1 MRCVDMIL
9 QTELTLHVF
18 VAPIISLDFFRLLFM
33 ANGGET
39 QTVCGLNLQKAQRGP
54 DNDDTDLPL
63 ITARDVNACN
73 GIIHVIDEVMLP
85 QPVARSESEPPPS
98 PSLPASS
105 SATGNEN
112 ESGGIV
118 DVVGELMYG
127 P

>member
-9 QTELTLHVF
+9 QTELTLPVL
-18 VAPIISLDFFRLLFM
+18 VAPIISLDFLRLLFM

-63 ITARDVNACN
+63 ITARDVSACN
-73 GIIHVIDEVMLP
+73 GIIHVINEVMLP
-85 QPVARSESEPPPS
+85 QTVARSESEPPP
-98 PSLPASS
+98 PPLPAISP
-105 SATGNEN
+105 ATGNEN